1 VYKTVYITHKK
12 GEAMKL
18 PVVTEKPKPLSP
30 SKRKTPWTSI
40 AVKADV
46 YAKLQQINADSN
58 GASVAE
64 TVRKLIEE
72 AYELRKEKDNV
83 RATAPAQ

>member
-1 VYKTVYITHKK
+1 
-12 GEAMKL
+12 MQL
-18 PVVTEKPKPLSP
+18 PVVMKKPKPPSP
-30 SKRKTPWTSI
+30 SKRKTPWVSI

-46 YAKLQQINADSN
+46 YAKLQQLSANAQH
-58 GASVAE
+58 ASVAE

-83 RATAPAQ
+83 RATASAQ